1 MNFVGQRVEK
11 RNPFRLFKVEKR
23 NPFRLFKNDTSF
35 KEWRSGILS
44 AC

>member
-23 NPFRLFKNDTSF
+23 NPFRLFKNNNSLLNQQLTP
-35 KEWRSGILS
+35 KN
-44 AC
+44 